1 MRLLLPG
8 LLAAAGA
15 VWGEDVEQAL
25 RTFTSV
31 YAAVEREAAEPPDAA
46 AAIYAGAI
54 PAMLK
59 PLDPHSVF
67 LDPNQFEQLTKLQ
80 QSVSK
85 GFGSVVS
92 VRAGGVTV
100 LQALEGTPSAK
111 AGLLPGDQII
121 AINDIALDRLSMD
134 QLVGLLTESRQR
146 PAKLHVRRAGTPR
159 TLEFTLTPEDLQ
171 SPSVERAFFVRPG
184 LGYVRISS
192 FDAQTA
198 GDLKNAI
205 EKLGGR
211 ALRGLILDLRNNPGG
226 LLGAALETASLF
238 LEPGRTLVTV
248 RGRAVAAS
256 EQRVPEDATPY
267 RFPVAVLV
275 NEKSASAAEIVA
287 GALQDHD
294 RAVVVGSPSYG
305 KGLVETVYPLSDGAG
320 LALTTAFYYPPSGRS
335 IQRPLASGQL
345 RPDSP
350 DPAGTGRFF
359 STGGGRTVAGGGGIQ
374 PDRPVVPKGQT
385 RLQVFLEYHGA
396 FQAFA
401 TDYLRRTPGIQED
414 FEVTP
419 RTLDEFQAFVA
430 ERQVLPAISE
440 WSALRDWIRNRLKTE
455 IFNQALGVEKGDE
468 VEAQSDEVI
477 LAAIRELEAD

>member
-25 RTFTSV
+25 RTFASV
-31 YAAVEREAAEPPDAA
+31 YAAVEREAAEPPDPAA
-46 AAIYAGAI
+46 AVYGGAI

-198 GDLKNAI
+198 GDLKKAI

-211 ALRGLILDLRNNPGG
+211 TLGGLILDLRNNPGG

-320 LALTTAFYYPPSGRS
+320 LALTTAFYYTPSGRS

-350 DPAGTGRFF
+350 DPAGTGRVF

-374 PDRPVVPKGQT
+374 PDRPVVAKGQT

-401 TDYLRRTPGIQED
+401 TDYLRRNPGVKED

-440 WSALRDWIRNRLKTE
+440 WSTLRDWIRNRLKTE

-477 LAAIRELEAD
+477 LAAIQELGVE